1 MTNLIVFMKA
11 HPTALILGLY
21 YVMSAAIGSLPMPD
35 ADSHKFYRWF
45 FQFANT
51 LAANVTRAYA
61 SKLPSTSSEE
71 KKPPAV

>member
-1 MTNLIVFMKA
+1 MSNLILFLKA
-11 HPTALILGLY
+11 HPTAVALGLY

-61 SKLPSTSSEE
+61 SKLPGLPEE